1 MGVFGRASAV
11 GCFGIRFVA
20 GLAQFSYNSKNVFAE
35 GQQPPLILAE
45 PPLTIDADH
54 ATDDQ
59 AGGAVGMGTR
69 DVVVAVRDCD
79 FHGETVAEE
88 PEWGQ

>member
-1 MGVFGRASAV
+1 MGVSGRASAV
-11 GCFGIRFVA
+11 GCFGIGFIA
-20 GLAQFSYNSKNVFAE
+20 GLAQFSYKSKNVFAE

-45 PPLTIDADH
+45 PTLTIDADH
-54 ATDDQ
+54 VTDDQ
-59 AGGAVGMGTR
+59 AGRAVGMGTR

-88 PEWGQ
+88 LEWGQ

>member
-11 GCFGIRFVA
+11 GCFGIRFIV

-45 PPLTIDADH
+45 PPLT
-54 ATDDQ
+54 
-59 AGGAVGMGTR
+59 
-69 DVVVAVRDCD
+69 
-79 FHGETVAEE
+79 FYAELCHRRSGWRCSSG
-88 PEWGQ
+88 WGPAMLWLR

>member
-1 MGVFGRASAV
+1 MGVFGRTSAV
-11 GCFGIRFVA
+11 GCFGIRFIA
-20 GLAQFSYNSKNVFAE
+20 GLAQFTYKSKNVFAE

-45 PPLTIDADH
+45 PPLTFDADC
-54 ATDDQ
+54 ATDDWV
-59 AGGAVGMGTR
+59 GRLDGMGTR

>member
-11 GCFGIRFVA
+11 GCFGIGNIA
-20 GLAQFSYNSKNVFAE
+20 GLAQFSYKSKNVFADRK
-35 GQQPPLILAE
+35 QPPLILAE

-54 ATDDQ
+54 AADNQ